1 MLACAQDIF
10 FASNSNDSNGSN
22 DHFNDSKDKR
32 SRQYRHVNSQ
42 FQPQQ
47 HMLQKDINSNKEKEE
62 VCIHPHT
69 RRSIC
74 VPNDAIIQQQV
85 WPPDVEDAFIK
96 ALETIPKLGRRKI
109 LVNGK
114 PCGRNELISD
124 FIFRKTGKV
133 RTRKQVS
140 SHIQVLKNTRK
151 GDPHF
156 MRLLTDS
163 IEDEGFA
170 TTTQTHRK
178 PKMATMPRRQSN
190 STSTHPHHHQQK
202 LNLTDLSSDES
213 SMSSSPSPAD
223 YVFDIMYND
232 QQASLSMLDMKD
244 PFYEPFFGTLPN
256 GNINSNNNNGSAA
269 NTSASST
276 DTNVGGIA
284 TSLSFQNLAN
294 ATTSDVLQQLFPYDN
309 AANVNHKQS
318 VVDMLDSGF
327 ASSASVKQHKK
338 PKKMNTIRKY
348 NKKQKK
354 PFAMNN
360 NMHFHPAASSN
371 MHMMMDGPASMTLP
385 GNSNNIWIDPSI
397 YPLWPNYICLYL
409 EYSLPYDPSITIPHT
424 LANLPECVPNCIPT
438 IDASLVAKSKC
449 PSLTDLSS
457 NPAVTTLAAKV
468 KLNLNLNMSD
478 FFFNNTSFF
487 ETQDRRTI
495 ECTTTIYSFGNVV
508 LESKEVQQALWIN
521 EGKYMYSFVYVNQ
534 FFDAFMKG
542 IRSLQSWDE
551 VDIAI
556 NNLCVVQVFEDI
568 ESRVTQPMEGMLS
581 GSTDMMTDDLTAVPT
596 VPEIT
601 PLLVMVYEFERG
613 QGTMEMSIVDTL
625 SSNIKKDFVDF
636 LSTTQAT
643 ANGNDI
649 VPSTLLPTSSS
660 ILSPPPQHPSSTP
673 PSSLSPS
680 NIAHV
685 DM

>member
-10 FASNSNDSNGSN
+10 FTTNSSDSNSNN
-22 DHFNDSKDKR
+22 DQFNDPSKDKR
-32 SRQYRHVNSQ
+32 ARQHRHMNNNQ

-47 HMLQKDINSNKEKEE
+47 HLLQKDLHSNKEREE
-62 VCIHPHT
+62 
-69 RRSIC
+69 
-74 VPNDAIIQQQV
+74 QQV

-163 IEDEGFA
+163 VEDEGFA
-170 TTTQTHRK
+170 TSTQTHRK

-190 STSTHPHHHQQK
+190 NNNSNHLHQQQK
-202 LNLTDLSSDES
+202 MSLTDLSSDES

-223 YVFDIMYND
+223 YVFDIMYHD

-256 GNINSNNNNGSAA
+256 
-269 NTSASST
+269 SST
-276 DTNVGGIA
+276 NATNNTNATTASATIADTNIGGMA
-284 TSLSFQNLAN
+284 TSLSFQNLAA
-294 ATTSDVLQQLFPYDN
+294 ATTNDVLQQLFPYDEN
-309 AANVNHKQS
+309 TAANNNKPTVVELVDPNFSSMKQQYK
-318 VVDMLDSGF
+318 
-327 ASSASVKQHKK
+327 KQKK
-338 PKKMNTIRKY
+338 TVANSRKY
-348 NKKQKK
+348 NKKKK
-354 PFAMNN
+354 SFTMN
-360 NMHFHPAASSN
+360 NMHFQPSSSSTSSMN
-371 MHMMMDGPASMTLP
+371 MMLDGGNMTLP
-385 GNSNNIWIDPSI
+385 GSSNIWIDPSI

-438 IDASLVAKSKC
+438 VDASLVAKNKC
-449 PSLTDLSS
+449 PPLTELSS
-457 NPAVTTLAAKV
+457 NPAVTTLAAK
-468 KLNLNLNMSD
+468 
-478 FFFNNTSFF
+478 
-487 ETQDRRTI
+487 DRRTV

-568 ESRVTQPMEGMLS
+568 ESKVTMPIEGML
-581 GSTDMMTDDLTAVPT
+581 GSNDMMTDDLTAAVAA
-596 VPEIT
+596 VPEIS
-601 PLLVMVYEFERG
+601 PLLIMVYEFERG
-613 QGTMEMSIVDTL
+613 QGTIEMNIVDTL
-625 SSNIKKDFVDF
+625 SSSIKIADF
-636 LSTTQAT
+636 LANPSNVNDAT
-643 ANGNDI
+643 
-649 VPSTLLPTSSS
+649 LPACSSTSSS
-660 ILSPPPQHPSSTP
+660 ST
-673 PSSLSPS
+673 L
-680 NIAHV
+680 AHV
-685 DM
+685 DI

>member
-10 FASNSNDSNGSN
+10 FTTNSSDSNSNN
-22 DHFNDSKDKR
+22 DQFNDPSKDKR
-32 SRQYRHVNSQ
+32 SRQHRHINNNQ

-47 HMLQKDINSNKEKEE
+47 HLLQKDLNSNKEKEE
-62 VCIHPHT
+62 
-69 RRSIC
+69 
-74 VPNDAIIQQQV
+74 QQV

-163 IEDEGFA
+163 VEDEGFVTSA
-170 TTTQTHRK
+170 QTHRK
-178 PKMATMPRRQSN
+178 PKTATMPRRQNNTTSSN
-190 STSTHPHHHQQK
+190 HTHHQQK
-202 LNLTDLSSDES
+202 ITLTDLSSDES

-223 YVFDIMYND
+223 YVFDIMYHD

-244 PFYEPFFGTLPN
+244 PFYEPFFGALPN
-256 GNINSNNNNGSAA
+256 NLTNTNNNSSAA
-269 NTSASST
+269 TASNTII
-276 DTNVGGIA
+276 DTNVGGMA
-284 TSLSFQNLAN
+284 TSLSFQNLAA
-294 ATTSDVLQQLFPYDN
+294 ATTNDVLQQLFPYDEN
-309 AANVNHKQS
+309 AATNSNKPT
-318 VVDMLDSGF
+318 VVDLLDSNF
-327 ASSASVKQHKK
+327 SSMKQQYQKQKK
-338 PKKMNTIRKY
+338 TIANTRKY
-348 NKKQKK
+348 NRKKKVF
-354 PFAMNN
+354 PIN
-360 NMHFHPAASSN
+360 NMHFQPSSSSSMN
-371 MHMMMDGPASMTLP
+371 MMLEGGNMTLP
-385 GNSNNIWIDPSI
+385 GSSNIWIDPSI

-438 IDASLVAKSKC
+438 VDASLVARNKC
-449 PSLTDLSS
+449 PSLTELSS

-487 ETQDRRTI
+487 ETQDRRTV

-568 ESRVTQPMEGMLS
+568 ESRVVQPMEGML
-581 GSTDMMTDDLTAVPT
+581 GSNDMTTDDLNAAAAVST
-596 VPEIT
+596 CAAVPEIS

-613 QGTMEMSIVDTL
+613 HGTMEISIVDTL
-625 SSNIKKDFVDF
+625 SSSIKKDFADF
-636 LSTTQAT
+636 L
-643 ANGNDI
+643 ANPSNVND
-649 VPSTLLPTSSS
+649 PTLSACSSASSSSSSTL
-660 ILSPPPQHPSSTP
+660 
-673 PSSLSPS
+673 
-680 NIAHV
+680 AHV

>member
-10 FASNSNDSNGSN
+10 FASNSNDSNASN
-22 DHFNDSKDKR
+22 DHFNDTKDKR
-32 SRQYRHVNSQ
+32 SRQHRHVNNQ
-42 FQPQQ
+42 FQPQ
-47 HMLQKDINSNKEKEE
+47 HHLIQKDLNLNKEKEE
-62 VCIHPHT
+62 
-69 RRSIC
+69 
-74 VPNDAIIQQQV
+74 QQV
-85 WPPDVEDAFIK
+85 WPPDVEEAFIK

-170 TTTQTHRK
+170 TTTPTHRK
-178 PKMATMPRRQSN
+178 PKMASIPRRQSN
-190 STSTHPHHHQQK
+190 NTNTLHRHHQQK
-202 LNLTDLSSDES
+202 SNLTDLSSDES

-223 YVFDIMYND
+223 YVFDIMYHD

-256 GNINSNNNNGSAA
+256 GNANNSNNSDSTANTVAGSA
-269 NTSASST
+269 
-276 DTNVGGIA
+276 DTNVGGMA

-309 AANVNHKQS
+309 ASNTNNHRSTVVNLLES
-318 VVDMLDSGF
+318 NFSS
-327 ASSASVKQHKK
+327 SSAVNQHKK
-338 PKKMNTIRKY
+338 PKKMNTTRKY

-354 PFAMNN
+354 SFAMNN
-360 NMHFHPAASSN
+360 NMHFHPTAPSSN
-371 MHMMMDGPASMTLP
+371 MNMMLDGPGNMALP
-385 GNSNNIWIDPSI
+385 GNSNNIWIDPSV

-438 IDASLVAKSKC
+438 IDASLVAKNKC
-449 PSLTDLSS
+449 QFLAELSS
-457 NPAVTTLAAKV
+457 NPAVATLAAKV

-556 NNLCVVQVFEDI
+556 NNLCVVQVFEDV
-568 ESRVTQPMEGMLS
+568 ESRVTQPMEGMHS
-581 GSTDMMTDDLTAVPT
+581 SNTDIMADDLTAAAV
-596 VPEIT
+596 VPEIS

-625 SSNIKKDFVDF
+625 SCMKKDFVDF
-636 LSTTQAT
+636 LSTNQAT
-643 ANGNDI
+643 ANGNDS
-649 VPSTLLPTSSS
+649 VPSVLLPTSSS
-660 ILSPPPQHPSSTP
+660 TPPPPQHPSST
-673 PSSLSPS
+673 SPS
-680 NIAHV
+680 NLAHV
-685 DM
+685 DI